1 MTRTWGQVPVSHIC
15 DETGMKQ
22 VPVPVFDVN
31 LNKISVSKLAI
42 IVFNAYICRKFSNS
56 RVKMV
61 LEIRLSNFFSI
72 NEEVVLDMQAAS
84 LQTKESKDLLGNTFV
99 CNDERILKTVA
110 IYGANASGK
119 SNVIKAIRACVQ
131 MIFESHNYNENTVF
145 SFTPFKFGGVGKPS
159 KFYIRFMIEGVEYEY
174 SFTLTN
180 TEIITEELYFYPMG
194 RKKLVFAR
202 DERKGPDKKE
212 IYEFRTAIR
221 RPMDVAANT
230 SKKTLFVSRA
240 SQMDREVAKDVFR
253 YFNER
258 FILNYLGYNS
268 YSIESLLNSNKD
280 LILKVLKIADSD
292 IVDIR
297 SQHEL
302 RPLTTAVF
310 DSQSNQLISRDDI
323 QKPQLK
329 ITTFHKN
336 NPEVP
341 FDFYS
346 EESTGTQEFFHMMLT
361 ILNIIRDNKVLLID
375 EISSGLHVKL
385 VEYIL
390 NLFHQSESAQLIFS
404 THNTNLLN
412 MKKIRKDQ
420 VYFVNKRDDGS
431 SDLYSLFDYKDF
443 RETMDAEKAYLQGRF
458 DAIPYIDESS
468 DNLNEL
474 S

>member
-1 MTRTWGQVPVSHIC
+1 
-15 DETGMKQ
+15 MKQ

-84 LQTKESKDLLGNTFV
+84 LQTKESKELLGNTFV

>member
-1 MTRTWGQVPVSHIC
+1 
-15 DETGMKQ
+15 
-22 VPVPVFDVN
+22 
-31 LNKISVSKLAI
+31 
-42 IVFNAYICRKFSNS
+42 
-56 RVKMV
+56 MV

-119 SNVIKAIRACVQ
+119 SNVIKAVRACVQ

-302 RPLTTAVF
+302 RSLTTAVF

>member
-1 MTRTWGQVPVSHIC
+1 
-15 DETGMKQ
+15 
-22 VPVPVFDVN
+22 
-31 LNKISVSKLAI
+31 
-42 IVFNAYICRKFSNS
+42 
-56 RVKMV
+56 MV

-72 NEEVVLDMQAAS
+72 NGEVVLDMQAAN

-119 SNVIKAIRACVQ
+119 SNVIKAVRACVQ

-145 SFTPFKFGGVGKPS
+145 TFTPFKFGGVGKPS

-194 RKKLVFAR
+194 RRKLVFAR
-202 DERKGPDKKE
+202 DERKGPDKKD

-240 SQMDREVAKDVFR
+240 SQMDRDVAKDVFR

-268 YSIESLLNSNKD
+268 YSIESLLNANKD

-346 EESTGTQEFFHMMLT
+346 EESSGTQDFFHMMLT
-361 ILNIIRDNKVLLID
+361 ILNIIRGNKVLMID

-412 MKKIRKDQ
+412 MKKMRKDQ

>member
-1 MTRTWGQVPVSHIC
+1 
-15 DETGMKQ
+15 
-22 VPVPVFDVN
+22 
-31 LNKISVSKLAI
+31 
-42 IVFNAYICRKFSNS
+42 
-56 RVKMV
+56 MV
-61 LEIRLSNFFSI
+61 LEIRLNNFFSI

-145 SFTPFKFGGVGKPS
+145 AFTPFKFGGVGKPS

-346 EESTGTQEFFHMMLT
+346 EESSGTQEFFHMMLT
-361 ILNIIRDNKVLLID
+361 ILNIIRNNKVLLID

>member
-1 MTRTWGQVPVSHIC
+1 
-15 DETGMKQ
+15 
-22 VPVPVFDVN
+22 
-31 LNKISVSKLAI
+31 
-42 IVFNAYICRKFSNS
+42 
-56 RVKMV
+56 MV

-72 NEEVVLDMQAAS
+72 NEEVVLDMQAAN

-145 SFTPFKFGGVGKPS
+145 AFTPFKFGGVGKPS

-194 RKKLVFAR
+194 RRKLVFAR

-268 YSIESLLNSNKD
+268 YSIESLLNANKD

-297 SQHEL
+297 SQHE
-302 RPLTTAVF
+302 V
-310 DSQSNQLISRDDI
+310 SEV
-323 QKPQLK
+323 K
-329 ITTFHKN
+329 ITTFHRN

-346 EESTGTQEFFHMMLT
+346 EESSGTQEFFHMMLT
-361 ILNIIRDNKVLLID
+361 ILNIIRGNKVLLID

-420 VYFVNKRDDGS
+420 VYFVNKRDNGS